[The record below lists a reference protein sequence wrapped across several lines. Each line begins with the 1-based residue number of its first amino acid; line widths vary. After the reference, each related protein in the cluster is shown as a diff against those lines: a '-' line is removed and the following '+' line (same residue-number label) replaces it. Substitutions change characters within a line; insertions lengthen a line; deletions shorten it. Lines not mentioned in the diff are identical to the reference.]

1 MPRVSVVTALYNH
14 VPFLAERARSLLDQ
28 SMADFEWI
36 IIDDRS
42 PDDSYAVMRRLTAHD
57 PRVKLARNPENIG
70 FTATVQR
77 AIDRASGDFIYIA
90 DSDDSCDLRFLET
103 MAGVLSTHPQA
114 GFAYCRGLRMD
125 VRNGVWGGI
134 PRQKARYYKAPEAFP
149 RLALDYHIR
158 QPTLLYR
165 RAMIADVGGF
175 AHPAIRAN
183 SDWYLALRL
192 ALRADVIFHPE
203 PLAYHRTH
211 GSNMSGD
218 PANGVENFI
227 LLKDVFDNLPAGL
240 RQYETLR
247 EPAYRAAAR
256 KMRPALENLCKRGSH
271 DECRDIIARVR
282 QYVPDF
288 DLARGTSRRGWA
300 DAAARAIIKFLTYRP
315 INADNKRSMR
325 GQ

>member
-14 VPFLAERARSLLDQ
+14 GPFLAERARSLLDQ
-28 SMADFEWI
+28 SMVDFEWI
-36 IIDDRS
+36 IIDDCS
-42 PDDSYAVMRRLTAHD
+42 PDESYAMMRRLTAHD
-57 PRVKLARNPENIG
+57 PRVTLARNRENIG

-103 MAGVLSTHPQA
+103 MADVLSGHPQA

-134 PRQKARYYKAPEAFP
+134 PRQKARYYKAPDAFP
-149 RLALDYHIR
+149 GLALDYHIR

-192 ALRADVIFHPE
+192 ALAADVVFHPE

-211 GSNMSGD
+211 ASNMSGD
-218 PANGVENFI
+218 PANGLENFI
-227 LLKDVFDNLPAGL
+227 LLKDVFDSLPAGL
-240 RQYETLR
+240 RQHETLR

-256 KMRPALENLCKRGSH
+256 KMQPALETLCKQGRRS
-271 DECRDIIARVR
+271 ECQGIIARVR
-282 QYVPDF
+282 QYVPEF
-288 DLARGTSRRGWA
+288 DIASGTSRGRWA
-300 DAAARAIIKFLTYRP
+300 DTVARMIIKFLTYRS
-315 INADNKRSMR
+315 INADDKRSVR
-325 GQ
+325 RQ